1 MQFSEKVA
9 LVTGGSQGIG
19 AAICQ
24 RFAAEGAKV
33 AVVASSDR
41 DKAQKVVDAIE
52 NDNGNGNAKAFACD
66 VANVAEIDALVADV
80 LAAYGRIDILVNSA
94 GVFYPTLIGETDEA
108 MFDRMCDINL
118 KGTFFMC
125 NAVAPHMIDRGSG
138 KIINLGSTSGVI
150 GRSQFLIYSATKAGV
165 IHMTRSLG
173 VALAPHG
180 INVNAISPGNTK
192 TPMNEHVRTEPEF
205 AELRATIAD
214 RTPSQR
220 LFAEANEIAGA
231 ALFLAS
237 DDAQAMRG
245 AMVLMDEGITAGY

>member
-1 MQFSEKVA
+1 MQFSEKVV

-19 AAICQ
+19 AAICE
-24 RFAAEGAKV
+24 RFAAAGATV
-33 AVVASSDR
+33 AVVASNNR
-41 DKAQKVVDAIE
+41 NKAQIVADAIE
-52 NDNGNGNAKAFACD
+52 NGGGNARAFACD
-66 VANVAEIDALVADV
+66 VAKVTEINTLVSDV
-80 LAAYGRIDILVNSA
+80 LAAFGRIDILVNSA
-94 GVFYPTLIGETDEA
+94 GVFYPTLIGETDEG

-118 KGTFFMC
+118 KGTFFVC
-125 NAVAPHMIDRGSG
+125 NAVALHMIERGSG

-180 INVNAISPGNTK
+180 INVNAISPGNTT
-192 TPMNEHVRTEPEF
+192 TPMNEHVRTQSEF

-220 LFAEANEIAGA
+220 QFAESNEIAGA

-237 DDAQAMRG
+237 DDAKAMYG
-245 AMVLMDEGITAGY
+245 SMMLMDEGITAGY